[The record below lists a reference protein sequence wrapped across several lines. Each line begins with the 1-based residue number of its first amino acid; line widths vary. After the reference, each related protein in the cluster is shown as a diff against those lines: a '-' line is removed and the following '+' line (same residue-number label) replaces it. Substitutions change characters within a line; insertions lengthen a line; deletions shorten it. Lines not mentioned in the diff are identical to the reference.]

1 MKPPEFKYVAARTVD
16 EAIRHLGSH
25 GEGAKVL
32 AGGQSLTPM
41 LNFRLL
47 HPEVLVDINRVKEL
61 DFLSEK
67 DGRLRI
73 GALTRHRTVA
83 SSKLISEKWP
93 VLSAAAAEVAHP
105 AIRNRGTFGG
115 SVAHADPA
123 AEFPMITM
131 LLDAEMKIASAGGA
145 KTIKARDF
153 FVSYLTTAL
162 QDGEILTEIQIPLLP
177 AQTGWG
183 FEELSRRP
191 GDFAIAAAATT
202 LTMKGKKCIEARICM
217 AGVGATAL
225 RAPAAEAMLKD
236 QELSGDL
243 LEKAAHQASED
254 TDPSNDLH
262 ASANFRR
269 HVAGVLVRRVLE
281 NAAQRA
287 GKV

>member
-1 MKPPEFKYVAARTVD
+1 MKPPEVKYVAARTVD

-162 QDGEILTEIQIPLLP
+162 QDGEILTEIQIPPLP

>member
-153 FVSYLTTAL
+153 FISYLTTAL
-162 QDGEILTEIQIPLLP
+162 QDGEILTEIQIPPLP

>member
-162 QDGEILTEIQIPLLP
+162 QDGEILTEIQIPPLP

-243 LEKAAHQASED
+243 LEKAAHQASEE

-287 GKV
+287 DKA

>member
-67 DGRLRI
+67 DGRLSI

-162 QDGEILTEIQIPLLP
+162 QDGEILTEIQIPPLP